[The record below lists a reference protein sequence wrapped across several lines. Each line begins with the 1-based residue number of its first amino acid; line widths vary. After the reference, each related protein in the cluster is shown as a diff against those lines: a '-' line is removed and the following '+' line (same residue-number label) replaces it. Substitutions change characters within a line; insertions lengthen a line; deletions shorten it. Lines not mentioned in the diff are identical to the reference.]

1 MHDRGVFLLI
11 GGRFSHLSFDTRHWS
26 AGSAIHL
33 MCRWHIRGVVLWW
46 EKSGPPYKPPS
57 VPSIFF
63 CLAELFG
70 LHCAYSILAV
80 KSYGQIC
87 QDTMLFKASQWYV
100 KLDTLI
106 YYILCHFTFL
116 FRFYHIIKR
125 LYCSFSASYMCS
137 WTTKLA
143 LSGLQFTIIFLC
155 LYTATQLDLQ
165 LNIRVFAY
173 LDS

>member
-1 MHDRGVFLLI
+1 MICKVRYTHLL
-11 GGRFSHLSFDTRHWS
+11 HPLSLYFW
-26 AGSAIHL
+26 
-33 MCRWHIRGVVLWW
+33 
-46 EKSGPPYKPPS
+46 
-57 VPSIFF
+57 
-63 CLAELFG
+63 
-70 LHCAYSILAV
+70 
-80 KSYGQIC
+80 
-87 QDTMLFKASQWYV
+87 
-100 KLDTLI
+100 
-106 YYILCHFTFL
+106 
-116 FRFYHIIKR
+116 FYHIIKR